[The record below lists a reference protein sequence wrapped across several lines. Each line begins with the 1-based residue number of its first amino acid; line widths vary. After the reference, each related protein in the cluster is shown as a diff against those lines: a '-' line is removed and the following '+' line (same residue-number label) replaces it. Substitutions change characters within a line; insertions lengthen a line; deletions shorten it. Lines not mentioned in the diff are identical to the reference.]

1 MTPWRPPAAATEQ
14 PARRYWPG
22 LDGLRALAVLGV
34 LLYHA
39 GISWVP
45 GGFLGVDLFFVIS
58 GFLITTLLIEECQRR
73 GAISFA
79 HFYRRRARR
88 LLPALG
94 AMLIVTMT
102 AIVLFWP
109 QELPKIRGDFLASLT
124 YVTNWWFIVRHQ
136 SYFQATGRPSP
147 FQHLWSLAVE
157 EQFYLVWPA
166 VVGMVLIGRHSA
178 RRLVGLGI
186 GAVVAAAGS
195 TVLMAV
201 IAVRQNIPYGADASR
216 VYMGTDT
223 HAMGVL
229 LGAGAAALA
238 CAWRAADEAGHGHE
252 RWTRRLD
259 AVGAAGL
266 IGVCLGMAMTSE
278 FARGL
283 YRGGFLLFAALAV
296 LPVVAVARAGSRLGA
311 ALGWEPLRW
320 VGTRSYALYL
330 WHWPIFVFTRP
341 QLDVPLGAGADLV
354 LRLVLTVAAA
364 EASYRLVEQP
374 IRANGV
380 AVYLEQVKR
389 IPARWRPTVLAYAG
403 GALLAV
409 LLATFLVTGTSAPST
424 TTFFNE
430 AAATRSRPG
439 AGQPP
444 TPVATPAAAHPAA
457 PVPSNAPAARP
468 PAAPPA
474 APPAPAA
481 LGGATNVTAVGD
493 SVMLGA
499 VTDMERAIPNLNINA
514 IEGRQA
520 ADGFNEVNTL
530 LSGGHL
536 GQDIVLQVG
545 TNGTIDP
552 GALNGVLARLAGRR
566 VVLLNVH
573 VPRPWQNADNDTIAA
588 AVKAHPTVELIDW
601 NAIASAHPEW
611 FWNDGIHLRPA
622 GAQAYT
628 ALVVTALLK

>member
-1 MTPWRPPAAATEQ
+1 MAPWRPPPAVAEQ

-58 GFLITTLLIEECQRR
+58 GFLITTLLIEEFQRR

-79 HFYRRRARR
+79 GFYRRRARR
-88 LLPALG
+88 LLPALF
-94 AMLIVTMT
+94 AMLIVTVT

-124 YVTNWWFIVRHQ
+124 YVTNWWFIVKHQ

-166 VVGMVLIGRHSA
+166 VVGMALVGRHSA

-186 GAVVAAAGS
+186 GAVAAAAGS

-201 IAVRQNIPYGADASR
+201 IAIRQNIPYGADASR

-229 LGAGAAALA
+229 LGAGAGALA
-238 CAWRAADEAGHGHE
+238 CAWRAADEAGQSRE

-259 AVGAAGL
+259 AAGAAGL
-266 IGVCLGMAMTSE
+266 IGVCLAMAMTSE

-296 LPVVAVARAGSRLGA
+296 LPVVAVARPGSRLGS

-320 VGTRSYALYL
+320 AGTRSYALYL

-341 QLDVPLGAGADLV
+341 QLDVPLGAGPDLV
-354 LRLVLTVAAA
+354 LRLALTVAAA

-380 AVYLEQVKR
+380 GVYLERVKR

-409 LLATFLVTGTSAPST
+409 LLATFLVTGTSGPST

-430 AAATRSRPG
+430 AAATRSRAG
-439 AGQPP
+439 ADHPP
-444 TPVATPAAAHPAA
+444 TPAATRAAAPTATHPS
-457 PVPSNAPAARP
+457 SNAQAAIP
-468 PAAPPA
+468 PAAT
-474 APPAPAA
+474 PAPAA

-499 VTDMERAIPNLNINA
+499 VTDMEQAIPNLDINA

-520 ADGFNEVNTL
+520 ADGFNEVDTL

-611 FWNDGIHLRPA
+611 FWSDGIHLRPA